1 MSVDVKT
8 LRRAKEISDELE
20 AIDEEIKYLVWA
32 THRITREILVERKY
46 FFRTTNG
53 PDKLEIKISD
63 EDIQLLINR
72 RINRKKALIDE
83 MERL

>member
-1 MSVDVKT
+1 MDAKT

-20 AIDEEIKYLVWA
+20 AIDWEIKNLEWA
-32 THRITREILVERKY
+32 THRMTREILVERKY

-53 PDKLEIKISD
+53 PDRLEIKISD

-72 RINRKKALIDE
+72 RINRKKVLMDE
-83 MERL
+83 LERL